1 MEREH
6 NRLEIMK
13 TTSKRDDYEAI
24 YPLINMDKIDVVRAI
39 PRDLLDLCWY
49 CRVPLNNKKCG
60 NCFTCKQVEESVE
73 KIKDDSLL
81 DFIMQVELQNKKEK

>member
-1 MEREH
+1 MRIVKD
-6 NRLEIMK
+6 NSRLSEKPIVCFNCKSELWMP
-13 TTSKRDDYEAI
+13 EQ
-24 YPLINMDKIDVVRAI
+24 
-39 PRDLLDLCWY
+39 
-49 CRVPLNNKKCG
+49 NNKKCG